1 MGTTL
6 LKNSSQTNN
15 FSPPNTLAE
24 STFAQISYSI
34 TGTTDI
40 QNCVRI
46 ELRNPGYIFEV
57 LKDYGDPDTNPYD
70 VTSLYSGI
78 GTYSLRV
85 TEKNNCGGTLSS
97 VSLSEI
103 EMYVENITDNCDL
116 WGSSCG
122 SLPAECSPGFIQND
136 ALLWSIGTSD
146 TLVWAPAGAASSY
159 RIYRGVRDDLPKLL
173 TTEVDSCL
181 RYEGSEL
188 WLEGLSENP
197 SDQSEPFYWYLVTGL
212 NDLGE
217 GPAGTSYLGARIMNY
232 STNCP

>member
-70 VTSLYSGI
+70 VT
-78 GTYSLRV
+78 
-85 TEKNNCGGTLSS
+85 
-97 VSLSEI
+97 
-103 EMYVENITDNCDL
+103 
-116 WGSSCG
+116 
-122 SLPAECSPGFIQND
+122 
-136 ALLWSIGTSD
+136 
-146 TLVWAPAGAASSY
+146 
-159 RIYRGVRDDLPKLL
+159 
-173 TTEVDSCL
+173 
-181 RYEGSEL
+181 
-188 WLEGLSENP
+188 
-197 SDQSEPFYWYLVTGL
+197 
-212 NDLGE
+212 
-217 GPAGTSYLGARIMNY
+217 
-232 STNCP
+232 